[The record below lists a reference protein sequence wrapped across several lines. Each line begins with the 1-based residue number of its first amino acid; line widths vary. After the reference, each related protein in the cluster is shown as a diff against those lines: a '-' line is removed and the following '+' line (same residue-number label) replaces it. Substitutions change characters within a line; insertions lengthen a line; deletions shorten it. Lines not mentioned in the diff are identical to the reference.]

1 MTMTR
6 GAAGYARGAGAYAR
20 VGVEIEEIQVRI
32 AQHRLAANQPPVAR
46 APFVGFVGREEAGG
60 D

>member
-20 VGVEIEEIQVRI
+20 VGVES
-32 AQHRLAANQPPVAR
+32 
-46 APFVGFVGREEAGG
+46 G
-60 D
+60 